1 MMCLIYLI
9 DEMVTSFALGYDCI
23 HLLVKLFAVSLIVNM
38 VWFRLLGNICGIYIC
53 GIYDNSDLAL
63 LLKKVRTS
71 CII

>member
-9 DEMVTSFALGYDCI
+9 DELMVTSFAVGYDCI

-38 VWFRLLGNICGIYIC
+38 VWLRLLGNICGISC
-53 GIYDNSDLAL
+53 GGNSDLAL
-63 LLKKVRTS
+63 LLKKVKTS